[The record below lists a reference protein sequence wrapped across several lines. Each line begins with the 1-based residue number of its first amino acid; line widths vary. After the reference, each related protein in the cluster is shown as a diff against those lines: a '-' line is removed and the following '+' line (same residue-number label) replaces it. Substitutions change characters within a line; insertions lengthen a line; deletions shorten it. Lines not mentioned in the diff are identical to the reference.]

1 MSACYLIFRNPMKKV
16 IYILGFVAF
25 FVTDFSC
32 TFHNEQEYFGDLLKD
47 TSLNNCNTIGI
58 TYDSLSYIFEGNCKD
73 CHKVGDTY
81 RGGIE
86 FDDYNQTVNSFK
98 NNEDKILTAIKHE
111 GPYKMPFRKPKL
123 SECEIAKIEEWINNE
138 MPE

>member
-1 MSACYLIFRNPMKKV
+1 MRLTYLILSIFCLLWGIN
-16 IYILGFVAF
+16 
-25 FVTDFSC
+25 SC
-32 TFHNEQEYFGDLLKD
+32 TFHNEVDYFGDLLID
-47 TSLNNCNTIGI
+47 TSLNSCNTINI

-86 FDDYNQTVNSFK
+86 FDDYAQTVNSFR
-98 NNEDKILTAIKHE
+98 NNENKILRAIKHQ
-111 GPYKMPFRKPKL
+111 GPYKMPYERPKL
-123 SECEIAKIEEWINNE
+123 SDCEIKRIEAWINDN